1 MVDLVLGTAQL
12 GLSYGAT
19 NTVGRPCDDDA
30 AALLELA
37 LSGGIRTVDTAA
49 AYGDAESR
57 LGNLDFSTKFK
68 VISKFQCTGD
78 QPFDLEQHLRRLRL
92 QSIHGLL
99 FHSASDLNSD
109 EGQKA
114 LDKLR
119 DHKRLGL
126 VEKIGFSAYSLE
138 EIQNALGVFPDVD
151 LIQVPGNAL
160 DFRILDS
167 EIVHALSRRGVD
179 IHVRSVFLQ
188 GLLLNQAS
196 DRIDPQHLHMLD
208 VLKEIEQSA
217 TSAGQSVIQFL
228 VNQIRNHPHV
238 SAVVLG
244 ASSANELDEILKSW
258 NSPYVESPR
267 LQHNLDYKK
276 LDPRNWLKVN

>member
-12 GLSYGAT
+12 GLDYGAT
-19 NTVGRPCDDDA
+19 NSVGRPCDDDA

-57 LGNLDFSTKFK
+57 LGNLDFSSKFK
-68 VISKFQCTGD
+68 VISKFQCTND
-78 QPFDLEQHLRRLRL
+78 QPLDLEQHLRRLQL

-99 FHSASDLNSD
+99 FHSALDLNSD
-109 EGQKA
+109 EGLKA
-114 LDKLR
+114 LYKLR
-119 DHKRLGL
+119 GYKRLGL

-138 EIQNALGVFPDVD
+138 EIQSALCIFPDVD

-167 EIVHALSRRGVD
+167 EIIGALSGRGVE

-188 GLLLNQAS
+188 GLLLNQTF
-196 DRIDPQHLHMLD
+196 DTIDTQHLHMLD
-208 VLKEIEQSA
+208 VLREIEDTAIS
-217 TSAGQSVIQFL
+217 TEQSVIQFL
-228 VNQIRNHPHV
+228 LNQIRNNPNV
-238 SAVVLG
+238 SAVVIG
-244 ASSANELDEILKSW
+244 ASSSVELDQILKSW

-267 LQHNLDYKK
+267 IQHNLDYKK
-276 LDPRNWLKVN
+276 LDPRNWLKVT

>member
-12 GLSYGAT
+12 GLNYGAT
-19 NTVGRPCDDDA
+19 NTSGRPSDEDA
-30 AALLELA
+30 SALLELA

-57 LGNLDFSTKFK
+57 LGNLEFSSKFR
-68 VISKFQCTGD
+68 VISKFQCTGEHK
-78 QPFDLEQHLRRLRL
+78 FDLDQQLRRLQL

-99 FHSASDLNSD
+99 FHSALDLTSN
-109 EGQKA
+109 EGLNA

-119 DHKRLGL
+119 DKKRLGL

-138 EIQNALGVFPDVD
+138 EIQRALRVFPDVD
-151 LIQVPGNAL
+151 LIQIPGNAL

-167 EIVHALSRRGVD
+167 EVIHALSGSGVE

-188 GLLLNQAS
+188 GLLLNNAS
-196 DRIDPQHLHMLD
+196 DPIDNQHLHLLD
-208 VLKEIEQSA
+208 ILREIEETAIS
-217 TSAGQSVIQFL
+217 TGQSVIQFL
-228 VNQIRNHPHV
+228 MNQIRNNPTV
-238 SAVVLG
+238 SAVVIG
-244 ASSANELDEILKSW
+244 ASSAIELDELLKSW
-258 NSPYVESPR
+258 GSPCVESPR
-267 LQHNLDYKK
+267 LQHNLDYEK

>member
-12 GLSYGAT
+12 GLDYGAT
-19 NTVGRPCDDDA
+19 NNMGRPRDDDA

-57 LGNLDFSTKFK
+57 LGNLDFSSKFN
-68 VISKFQCTGD
+68 VISKFQCTD
-78 QPFDLEQHLRRLRL
+78 DKPLDLEQQLRRLQL

-99 FHSASDLNSD
+99 FHSALDLNSD
-109 EGQKA
+109 AGLKA

-119 DHKRLGL
+119 DHKRLGM

-138 EIQNALGVFPDVD
+138 EIHSALSIFPDVD

-167 EIVHALSRRGVD
+167 EIIRALSGRGVE

-188 GLLLNQAS
+188 GLLLNQTS
-196 DRIDPQHLHMLD
+196 DTIDNQHLHMLE
-208 VLKEIEQSA
+208 VLREIEDTAIS
-217 TSAGQSVIQFL
+217 TEQSVIQFL
-228 VNQIRNHPHV
+228 MNQIRNHSNV
-238 SAVVLG
+238 SAVVIG
-244 ASSANELDEILKSW
+244 ASSSVELDQILKSW